1 MELNLNGSRAIMQCS
16 KAKSRTQTSDM
27 REQKVQFI
35 SEQVVLLNAQPRNRL
50 RILIEASRS
59 CGEAEEIAARSLLQG
74 SLIIAAAAALEKPKT
89 QKKPP

>member
-1 MELNLNGSRAIMQCS
+1 MQCS

-74 SLIIAAAAALEKPKT
+74 SLIIAAAAAALEKPKT